1 MKSKKYKEYNETV
14 QRWMASLESDLEKE
28 LGDIPSSYQVQLD
41 LIADAF
47 ETYVE
52 SKRILKKE
60 GLLIKDSRGGLVKNP
75 IFSLI
80 NSSQLFIA
88 KLLGQFAL
96 TRVAKA
102 KLKQV
107 DDYEPSPID
116 EFV

>member
-14 QRWMASLESDLEKE
+14 QRWMASLESDLERE
-28 LGDIPSSYQVQLD
+28 LGEIPSSYQVQLD

-60 GLLIKDSRGGLVKNP
+60 GLLINSRGGLVKNP

-96 TRVAKA
+96 TRMAKS

>member
-1 MKSKKYKEYNETV
+1 MKNKKYKEYNEIV
-14 QRWMASLESDLEKE
+14 QRWMASLESDLERE
-28 LGDIPSSYQVQLD
+28 LGEVPSSYQVQLD

-60 GLLIKDSRGGLVKNP
+60 GLLINSRGGLVKNP

-88 KLLGQFAL
+88 KLLGQLAL
-96 TRVAKA
+96 TRMAKS

>member
-14 QRWMASLESDLEKE
+14 QRWMASLENDLEKE
-28 LGDIPSSYQVQLD
+28 LGEIPSSYQVQLD

-60 GLLIKDSRGGLVKNP
+60 GLLITNGRGALVKNP
-75 IFSLI
+75 VTSLI
-80 NSSQLFIA
+80 SSSQLFIS

-96 TRVAKA
+96 TRMAKS

-116 EFV
+116 EYV

>member
-28 LGDIPSSYQVQLD
+28 LGEIPSSYQVQLD

-96 TRVAKA
+96 TRLAKS

-107 DDYEPSPID
+107 DDYEKSPID

>member
-1 MKSKKYKEYNETV
+1 MKSNKYKDYNETV

-28 LGDIPSSYQVQLD
+28 LVEIPQSYQVQLD

-52 SKRILKKE
+52 SKKILKKE
-60 GLLIKDSRGGLVKNP
+60 GLLINSRGGLVKNP

-96 TRVAKA
+96 TRMAKS
-102 KLKQV
+102 KLKNI
-107 DDYEPSPID
+107 DIDEDSPID
-116 EFV
+116 DYV

>member
-1 MKSKKYKEYNETV
+1 MKSNKYKEYNETV
-14 QRWMASLESDLEKE
+14 QRWMASLENDLEKE

-60 GLLIKDSRGGLVKNP
+60 GLLITNGRGALVKNP
-75 IFSLI
+75 VTSLI
-80 NSSQLFIA
+80 SSSQLFIS

-96 TRVAKA
+96 TRMAKS

-116 EFV
+116 EYV

>member
-14 QRWMASLESDLEKE
+14 QRWMASLEADLEKE
-28 LGDIPSSYQVQLD
+28 LGEIPSSYQVQLD

-80 NSSQLFIA
+80 NSSQLFIS
-88 KLLGQFAL
+88 KLLGQFCL
-96 TRVAKA
+96 TRMAKS

-107 DDYEPSPID
+107 DDYEQSPID
-116 EFV
+116 EFI